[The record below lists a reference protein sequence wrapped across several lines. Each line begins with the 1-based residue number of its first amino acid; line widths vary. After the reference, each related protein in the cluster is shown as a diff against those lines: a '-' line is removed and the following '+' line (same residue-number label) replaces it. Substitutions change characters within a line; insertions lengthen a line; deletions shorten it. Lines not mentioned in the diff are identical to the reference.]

1 MNLPDL
7 PELMN
12 KWAPE
17 VELALMENSSMCVA
31 IFSDAKEL
39 LFANPAM
46 RSLIKGEPHQS
57 FINPVFDKLLSL
69 PNEKPLIFEGMLT
82 IGDYASVNT
91 SILAQVFRKANQLLV
106 LGGVDS
112 KQLIDQNISM
122 HALNRE
128 IGDLQR
134 QLIREK
140 HALEQT
146 LTKLNEANTEL
157 KELDATKNKFFSI
170 IAHDLKNP
178 FNALLGLTEMMMNQ
192 FSNFNPDE
200 VRNMASA
207 MHETSRQTYTL
218 LENLLEWSRLQTGKL
233 NPVIEHIMPD
243 SIVNEVIDQTYA
255 AAKLKGIS
263 LIEKLTE
270 TKAIL
275 ADKAMLNTVLRN
287 LVTNA
292 IKFTNY
298 NGTITISTVLRPA
311 FLEFAVTDTGIGIE
325 PEHLANLFGL
335 DCGLSKRG
343 TANEKGTGLGLIL
356 CREFVELQ
364 QGHIWVESALG
375 KGSSF
380 IFTLPLA
387 DPS

>member
-1 MNLPDL
+1 MNSADL
-7 PELMN
+7 SELIDR
-12 KWAPE
+12 WAPE
-17 VELALMENSSMCVA
+17 VELALRENTSMCMAV
-31 IFSDAKEL
+31 FSDEKVL
-39 LFANPAM
+39 LFANRAM
-46 RSLIKGEPHQS
+46 TNLFKGEPCQS

-69 PNEKPLIFEGMLT
+69 PNDKPLIFEGMMT

-106 LGGVDS
+106 FGGVDS
-112 KQLIDQNISM
+112 KQLLDQNASM

-146 LTKLNEANTEL
+146 LAKLNEANTEL

-178 FNALLGLTEMMMNQ
+178 FNALLGLTDLMMNE
-192 FSNFNPDE
+192 FSNFNQDE
-200 VRNMASA
+200 VRNMAAA
-207 MHETSRQTYTL
+207 MHETSLQTYTL

-233 NPVIEHIMPD
+233 NPVIEQIMPD
-243 SIVNEVIDQTYA
+243 SIVNEVIDQTSP
-255 AAKLKGIS
+255 AAKLKNIS
-263 LIEKLTE
+263 LIGKLAGTD
-270 TKAIL
+270 AVL
-275 ADKAMLNTVLRN
+275 ADRSMLNTVLRN

-292 IKFTNY
+292 IKFTAN
-298 NGTITISTVLRPA
+298 NGTITITTILKPA

-325 PEHLANLFGL
+325 PEHLSNLFGL

-364 QGHIWVESALG
+364 HGNIWVESELG

-387 DPS
+387 FPS

>member
-17 VELALMENSSMCVA
+17 VELALMKNSSMCVA

-46 RSLIKGEPHQS
+46 RSLFKGEPHQS

-82 IGDYASVNT
+82 IGDYSSVNT

-112 KQLIDQNISM
+112 KQLIDQNAAM

-134 QLIREK
+134 QLIKEK

-178 FNALLGLTEMMMNQ
+178 FNALLGLTELMMNQ

-243 SIVNEVIDQTYA
+243 SIVNEVIDQTHA

-275 ADKAMLNTVLRN
+275 ADKSMLNTVLRN

-364 QGHIWVESALG
+364 QGNIRVESVVG

-380 IFTLPLA
+380 IFTLPL
-387 DPS
+387 SE